1 MLRFPGGRRCFWRD
15 IRDRKTSSYVVMKKV
30 GRGKYSDC
38 YRGLCLNNGR
48 ECCIKIL
55 KPVRMKKIKRYSMR
69 KEVTA

>member
-1 MLRFPGGRRCFWRD
+1 
-15 IRDRKTSSYVVMKKV
+15 MKKV

-55 KPVRMKKIKRYSMR
+55 KPVRMKKIKRFGFLPQFI
-69 KEVTA
+69 E

>member
-1 MLRFPGGRRCFWRD
+1 MNPAVFVTH
-15 IRDRKTSSYVVMKKV
+15 RKTSSYVVMKKV

-55 KPVRMKKIKRYSMR
+55 KPVRMKKIKRFGFLPQFI
-69 KEVTA
+69 E